1 MGDRSRTAGF
11 DYGRYVEC
19 AMRVLVCGGR
29 DYGKNPDG
37 SNNDAEMDFLFNF
50 LTDLLSEHPD
60 MIVIQGE
67 ARGADRLAKNWANFI
82 NVPVTSFPA
91 NWDKYD
97 NRAGPIR
104 NLQMIQEGKP
114 DLVVAFRGGAGTR
127 DMINQAMKYD
137 IEVKTPCLK

>member
-1 MGDRSRTAGF
+1 
-11 DYGRYVEC
+11 
-19 AMRVLVCGGR
+19 MRVLVCGGR

-37 SNNDAEMDFLFNF
+37 SDNDAEMDFLFNF
-50 LTDLLSEHPD
+50 LTDLLIEHPD

-67 ARGADRLAKNWANFI
+67 ARGADFI
-82 NVPVTSFPA
+82 NVPVMSFPA
-91 NWDKYD
+91 EWNKYN

-114 DLVVAFRGGAGTR
+114 ELVVAFKGGAGTR